1 MQGSTDTEELP
12 AAEELQE
19 TEEPEENE
27 EPLVTDN
34 RAVQPARALVSK
46 EDLEKHFGYSLA
58 EAAAQLGVCKTTIKR
73 ACR

>member
-1 MQGSTDTEELP
+1 MKESTSTEEMP
-12 AAEELQE
+12 EAEDPDEIE
-19 TEEPEENE
+19 DRGVDEFR
-27 EPLVTDN
+27 VI
-34 RAVQPARALVSK
+34 QPPRALVSK